1 MTRKNPEFYLE
12 LSARIYVFVMLNIYG
27 WGKLLGGQFYRK
39 GHLST
44 EVAQKTLEQLSGF
57 ELAWTFM
64 GYSYAYILF
73 VGVFQVA
80 GAWMLL
86 WNRSKLIGTA
96 ILLPIM
102 LNIVVFDAI
111 YGIPVGALV
120 SACVY
125 LTLLFFILVLNR
137 EKVMELLAIATR
149 NSVSI
154 YYSALDKLK
163 IAGIVIAILF
173 VLFELEHF
181 LMVLCGH

>member
-1 MTRKNPEFYLE
+1 MTRKSPVFYFE

-27 WGKLLGGQFYRK
+27 WGKLMGGQFYRK
-39 GHLST
+39 GHLPS

-64 GYSYAYILF
+64 GYSYAYVLF
-73 VGVFQVA
+73 VGIFQVI

-86 WNRSKLIGTA
+86 WNRSKLIGVA
-96 ILLPIM
+96 ILLPVM
-102 LNIVVFDAI
+102 ANVVVFDAV

-120 SACVY
+120 SASVY
-125 LTLLFFILVLNR
+125 LTLLLLILVFNR
-137 EKVMELLAIATR
+137 EKIFEILAIATR

-181 LMVLCGH
+181 LMVMFGH

>member
-1 MTRKNPEFYLE
+1 MTRKNPEFYFE

-27 WGKLLGGQFYRK
+27 LGKLLGGQFYRK
-39 GHLST
+39 GHLPT
-44 EVAQKTLEQLSGF
+44 EVAQKTLEQVGGF

-64 GYSYAYILF
+64 GYSYVYILF
-73 VGVFQVA
+73 VGIFQVV

-86 WNRSKLIGTA
+86 WNRSKLIGAA

-102 LNIVVFDAI
+102 ANIVVFDAV

-120 SACVY
+120 SASVY
-125 LTLLFFILVLNR
+125 LTLLLLILFFNR
-137 EKVMELLAIATR
+137 GKIMEILAIATR

-163 IAGIVIAILF
+163 IAGIVIGILF
-173 VLFELEHF
+173 VLFELEHY
-181 LMVLCGH
+181 LMVLFGH